1 MVHENCWNAF
11 CQFAQQTYKGG
22 CLGLEPYLE
31 VPVAL
36 GEAVEQSHTVPR
48 RDDVQSFPG
57 PSARPHEL
65 LGEQELIHPQRQVAS
80 STRNHVAVDAQ
91 DRVNIKRHKRRTYGK
106 ATQSGLPP

>member
-1 MVHENCWNAF
+1 VHENCRDVF

-57 PSARPHEL
+57 PSSAYLHCADNGAWRDLTNFSANRNSSIHSVRSRQARGTMWL
-65 LGEQELIHPQRQVAS
+65 
-80 STRNHVAVDAQ
+80 
-91 DRVNIKRHKRRTYGK
+91 
-106 ATQSGLPP
+106 